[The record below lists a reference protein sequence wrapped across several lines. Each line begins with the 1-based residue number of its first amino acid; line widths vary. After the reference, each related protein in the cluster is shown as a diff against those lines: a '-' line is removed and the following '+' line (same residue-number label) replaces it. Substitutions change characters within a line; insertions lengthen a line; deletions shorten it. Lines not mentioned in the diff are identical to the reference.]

1 VKGGDVVKGVK
12 LLSAAAV
19 ILAVAGVAVTVIVA
33 QEKSEDQTIDN
44 TVKSVL
50 YKEAQCDK
58 GKLKVVNGLPVLYLC
73 GTGKDMGKQYGTI
86 LKKLLTELA
95 SAAKQLFAD
104 EQEELMAKSLAPQI
118 EKFIPEEYVAEM
130 KAISEAAG
138 IDYLTVLIVNA
149 LGEMKC
155 STISVWGERTKD
167 GKILFGRNLDKSL
180 LPTISDKI
188 GCVTVYCREGK
199 NSVASVG
206 VTGLIGVYSG
216 MNDKGLS
223 LANTTSVNAKQSIAI
238 EGMPPGL
245 LYRYLLENC
254 ATVEDAKKELSNL
267 KHNVLCASTLMICD
281 AQGKAIVAELG
292 PGGVAIREPK
302 GTIIYATNH
311 FLTEKM
317 KETDVSCWRYAK
329 FEEVEKKN
337 EKLDTESMKKIL
349 QAVVQEGATLHSI
362 IFEPADKKIHIA
374 FHKRGKPAAET
385 KYSLLT
391 VNDLFPGPAGQ
402 DEKNP
407 KKEK

>member
-1 VKGGDVVKGVK
+1 M
-12 LLSAAAV
+12 
-19 ILAVAGVAVTVIVA
+19 LA
-33 QEKSEDQTIDN
+33 
-44 TVKSVL
+44 
-50 YKEAQCDK
+50 
-58 GKLKVVNGLPVLYLC
+58 
-73 GTGKDMGKQYGTI
+73 
-86 LKKLLTELA
+86 ELA

-104 EQEELMAKSLAPQI
+104 EQEESLAKSLAPQI

-138 IDYLTVLIVNA
+138 IDYLTLLIVNA

-167 GKILFGRNLDKSL
+167 GKILFGRNLDQAPL
-180 LPTISDKI
+180 LPGISDKI
-188 GCVTVYCREGK
+188 GCVTVYCPEGK

-216 MNDKGLS
+216 INDKGLS
-223 LANTTSVNAKQSIAI
+223 LANTTSVNAKQSKAF
-238 EGMPPGL
+238 EGMPPGF

-254 ATVEDAKKELSNL
+254 ATVDDVKKELSNL

-317 KETDVSCWRYAK
+317 KEGDVSCWRYTK

-337 EKLDTESMKKIL
+337 EKIDAESMKKIL
-349 QAVVQEGATLHSI
+349 QAVVQEGITLHSI
-362 IFEPADKKIHIA
+362 IFEPVDKKIYIA
-374 FHKRGKPAAET
+374 FHKRGKPAAEA

-391 VNDLFPGPAGQ
+391 VNDLFLGQAGQ
-402 DEKNP
+402 DEKKP
-407 KKEK
+407 KEEK